1 MEVVEREAKI
11 SVDAFE
17 AEDATRDGGR
27 NKDGAAECGRE
38 LVAARDNVRF
48 FFLSS
53 TRSHSVL
60 FIFWIR

>member
-1 MEVVEREAKI
+1 MSRLATEGPRLGSAVEVVDREAKI

-38 LVAARDNVRF
+38 TCRRP
-48 FFLSS
+48 
-53 TRSHSVL
+53 
-60 FIFWIR
+60 